1 MKAVIAI
8 DSLKGSL
15 SSMEAGYAIADGIRR
30 VHGQDAEIVVRPLA
44 DGGEGTV
51 EALVSGMSGVTQN
64 VMVTGP
70 LGIPVNCEYGIIES
84 SHTAV
89 IEMSGA
95 AGITL
100 VPDEKRNPLYTTTYG
115 VGEVIKDAIAKGCR
129 RFIVGI
135 GGSATNDGGVGM
147 LQALGYGFLN
157 KEGKQVPFGARGL
170 EVLEEI
176 TDEYVLPELAECE
189 FRVACDVTNILCG
202 ENGCSAGTV
211 YGASSASL
219 AATPWQKIT
228 QPVPGSAQSIGS
240 FSNGCIVGA
249 DTLPIQSEHYQVM
262 RTDQRRYFGHPD
274 LVMFIQRLSSQVS
287 NLGMG
292 TVLIGDMGM
301 PAGGR
306 FNGGHASHQTGL
318 DVDIFLQLPKTRWTS
333 AQLLRPQ
340 ALDLVSRDGKHVVST
355 LWKPE
360 IFSLIKLAAQDKDVT
375 RIFVNPAIK
384 QQLCFDAG
392 TDRDWLRK
400 VRPWFQH
407 RAHMHVRLRCPAD
420 SLECEDQPLP
430 PPGDG
435 CGAELQSWF
444 EPPKPG
450 TTKPEKKTPPPLPPS
465 CQALLDEHVI

>member
-1 MKAVIAI
+1 MA
-8 DSLKGSL
+8 
-15 SSMEAGYAIADGIRR
+15 
-30 VHGQDAEIVVRPLA
+30 
-44 DGGEGTV
+44 
-51 EALVSGMSGVTQN
+51 
-64 VMVTGP
+64 
-70 LGIPVNCEYGIIES
+70 
-84 SHTAV
+84 
-89 IEMSGA
+89 
-95 AGITL
+95 
-100 VPDEKRNPLYTTTYG
+100 
-115 VGEVIKDAIAKGCR
+115 
-129 RFIVGI
+129 
-135 GGSATNDGGVGM
+135 
-147 LQALGYGFLN
+147 
-157 KEGKQVPFGARGL
+157 
-170 EVLEEI
+170 
-176 TDEYVLPELAECE
+176 
-189 FRVACDVTNILCG
+189 
-202 ENGCSAGTV
+202 
-211 YGASSASL
+211 
-219 AATPWQKIT
+219 KIT

-360 IFSLIKLAAQDKDVT
+360 IFILIKLAAQDKDVT

-384 QQLCFDAG
+384 QQLCLDAG

-444 EPPKPG
+444 APPKPG

>member
-1 MKAVIAI
+1 MNKP
-8 DSLKGSL
+8 
-15 SSMEAGYAIADGIRR
+15 AIAL
-30 VHGQDAEIVVRPLA
+30 LA
-44 DGGEGTV
+44 
-51 EALVSGMSGVTQN
+51 L
-64 VMVTGP
+64 
-70 LGIPVNCEYGIIES
+70 L
-84 SHTAV
+84 
-89 IEMSGA
+89 
-95 AGITL
+95 
-100 VPDEKRNPLYTTTYG
+100 
-115 VGEVIKDAIAKGCR
+115 
-129 RFIVGI
+129 
-135 GGSATNDGGVGM
+135 
-147 LQALGYGFLN
+147 
-157 KEGKQVPFGARGL
+157 
-170 EVLEEI
+170 
-176 TDEYVLPELAECE
+176 
-189 FRVACDVTNILCG
+189 
-202 ENGCSAGTV
+202 
-211 YGASSASL
+211 ASSASL

-340 ALDLVSRDGKHVVST
+340 ALDLVSRDGKHVVPT
-355 LWKPE
+355 LWKSE

-384 QQLCFDAG
+384 QQLCLDAG

-444 EPPKPG
+444 APPKPG